1 MRSSI
6 TKSLVAAAAVAAAL
20 TFAAPLSAATRTRN
34 TAPVNNG
41 RFEERF
47 KDQDPIFGGG
57 SPVQR
62 IIRIAKKVV
71 VIIQEL
77 PMVPTP

>member
-1 MRSSI
+1 MRN
-6 TKSLVAAAAVAAAL
+6 TTVKTVVVALSLTAL
-20 TFAAPLSAATRTRN
+20 AISLPADARTRN

-47 KDQDPIFGGG
+47 RDQDPLLGG

-62 IIRIAKKVV
+62 IVRIAKKVV
-71 VIIQEL
+71 VIVQGL
-77 PMVPTP
+77 PLIPIP